1 MVTNDTKE
9 KKMVKKKKLIP
20 KKRIKIGSEEEEE
33 DDALCVI
40 CLEPFLQIQAR
51 PGLDTVHFM

>member
-20 KKRIKIGSEEEEE
+20 KKKIKIGSEEEE
-33 DDALCVI
+33 
-40 CLEPFLQIQAR
+40 
-51 PGLDTVHFM
+51 